1 MRYEYEALE
10 SNIDMVPSKST
21 RKSSRRS
28 SILKPPKPRQPLQ
41 NLNSSSKESS
51 PATTKIKRRV
61 SFAEKKHVKEFCNS
75 LEQGT
80 VWDNTYE
87 EHDLSNFKISTKN
100 QEEHQVANFCKETIY
115 SSTQENNVQFTCNEE
130 IEKNLNIEDCS
141 QNINLNKH
149 VKCQN
154 EMLLCTPLSVTFN
167 DGSPQKDCI
176 VQKFQQ
182 FNKPNVAMVE
192 VRNEDTS
199 MELTVAVPSVIQP
212 VDNVE
217 TATCFVDD
225 RTQRFDNISME
236 ITAAVPN
243 ALYLL
248 QSNDNKIIIFNDVSM
263 DITELV
269 EKRVHKSS
277 NRTTVMQDILQHKCD
292 TANQDE
298 ETKLLNV
305 SMEMTEM
312 IPVNVHSVTRSFETN
327 GLNYDTAKNNSK
339 KLRYDTDAYE
349 TSINHDETR
358 IFNDEEMEL
367 TTAITASSEVLQ
379 TDPRIPVE
387 NTPYLQSKLDRTKI
401 CKNEEMEFTTAIIAS
416 SEVLQTDL
424 QVPVENTAYL
434 QSKHDRTKICNNEEM
449 EFTTAITASSEV
461 LQTDSRIPVEN
472 TPYLQSKLDRTK
484 ICNNEEMEFTT
495 AITASSEV
503 LQPDSQVPVE
513 NTAYLQSKLDRT
525 KICNNEEME
534 FTTAI
539 TASSE
544 VLQPDSQV
552 PVENTAY
559 LQSKLDRTKICN
571 NEEMEFTTAITASS
585 EVLQIDSQVP
595 VENTPYL
602 QPNLANSVLEIYRNG
617 SANSISNRTTIF
629 CNNSMTMT
637 KVVSLLNTED
647 VMIDNASDKNNQES
661 SKAMLFPNTSTEV
674 TEAVVTSQPHSQT
687 DDPIANS
694 TKFRQSIL
702 SKSCENKDLVTN
714 SSTYADKILKDS
726 SNIENSLIEE
736 STPVEV
742 QSSASLKPSIALHEL
757 MQQHTC
763 VSALKENNTEK
774 AYAVFNSASND
785 SFSAVNSEINKTE
798 CLQNA
803 TSSSRRTYIIQPLNN
818 DQTLTISNK
827 ENNKISEMNHETLFC
842 TLNDKESSI
851 CNISNNPSNVQS
863 GEDCDEEHVM
873 EKYVTFHNE
882 DLEDIDLIEPPMF
895 VCLDDISSAST
906 SMSVTCNQEVDM
918 EMNCLSKNENT
929 KSEDS
934 SKFDVNYSN
943 HNLEQ
948 DSEENVRK
956 SDIFVIKCSRPN
968 EQLEKSKLEQEDQEQ
983 TNKIQKFKLLDV
995 RDTNTKIQVL
1005 ECSSSII
1012 CDNEKLITSNGEKD
1026 PKDLC
1031 RDNSNLENQN
1041 MECSL
1046 SNIIPIYESTPKVDT
1061 ENNDKLINI
1070 HVMEIDNQFYSN
1082 EQIKSTLEFDAA
1094 CTEEHISNELDPFSS
1109 LMNELRVCAKSDDII
1124 WELYHENIERNVFVI
1139 GFISCSLLVIIY
1151 VRDICDVTGDRYI
1164 KEVKVT
1170 SRLADNAGELIGIVH
1185 RIILEKVDVK
1195 QLLNLYK
1202 NREDILPMLDHI
1214 AKEVKLAM
1222 DFMFDV
1228 KRLNNIN
1235 LMEITRDS
1243 ISFVSRTKRMDIILK
1258 ITICIKPFD
1267 RIESQDIS
1275 VHCILGS
1282 VREEDVKMLITNIK
1296 KDHKFL
1302 RRYMNDVKDYIYLM
1316 EDCGG
1321 VIEKSN

>member
-1 MRYEYEALE
+1 
-10 SNIDMVPSKST
+10 VPSKST

-167 DGSPQKDCI
+167 DG
-176 VQKFQQ
+176 
-182 FNKPNVAMVE
+182 N
-192 VRNEDTS
+192 
-199 MELTVAVPSVIQP
+199 
-212 VDNVE
+212 
-217 TATCFVDD
+217 
-225 RTQRFDNISME
+225 
-236 ITAAVPN
+236 
-243 ALYLL
+243 
-248 QSNDNKIIIFNDVSM
+248 
-263 DITELV
+263 
-269 EKRVHKSS
+269 
-277 NRTTVMQDILQHKCD
+277 
-292 TANQDE
+292 
-298 ETKLLNV
+298 
-305 SMEMTEM
+305 
-312 IPVNVHSVTRSFETN
+312 
-327 GLNYDTAKNNSK
+327 
-339 KLRYDTDAYE
+339 AYE

-401 CKNEEMEFTTAIIAS
+401 YSSVAISPSLNFDKIS
-416 SEVLQTDL
+416 GK
-424 QVPVENTAYL
+424 ENYT
-434 QSKHDRTKICNNEEM
+434 
-449 EFTTAITASSEV
+449 
-461 LQTDSRIPVEN
+461 
-472 TPYLQSKLDRTK
+472 
-484 ICNNEEMEFTT
+484 
-495 AITASSEV
+495 
-503 LQPDSQVPVE
+503 
-513 NTAYLQSKLDRT
+513 
-525 KICNNEEME
+525 
-534 FTTAI
+534 
-539 TASSE
+539 
-544 VLQPDSQV
+544 
-552 PVENTAY
+552 
-559 LQSKLDRTKICN
+559 
-571 NEEMEFTTAITASS
+571 
-585 EVLQIDSQVP
+585 
-595 VENTPYL
+595 
-602 QPNLANSVLEIYRNG
+602 
-617 SANSISNRTTIF
+617 
-629 CNNSMTMT
+629 
-637 KVVSLLNTED
+637 
-647 VMIDNASDKNNQES
+647 
-661 SKAMLFPNTSTEV
+661 V
-674 TEAVVTSQPHSQT
+674 T
-687 DDPIANS
+687 NS
-694 TKFRQSIL
+694 TK
-702 SKSCENKDLVTN
+702 
-714 SSTYADKILKDS
+714 
-726 SNIENSLIEE
+726 NIENSLIEE